1 MPPKSFLKNETQVAI
16 NCLDK
21 ETDESMYKGMSQEI
35 SKLRKEK
42 ETLERSILAFE
53 EASTIKVDKE
63 TQGKLDFYFNQVKEE
78 TKRYETREKSLEELY
93 ELSIKEAEEKMEQEI
108 QEVKDKYS
116 RQLNKAKDIF
126 DKKKKQIE
134 EKFENN
140 RDHYNSQ
147 IEAIS
152 GKKVAEPE
160 RILRAKIQLR
170 ELISKLEYKEM
181 FLSAFDNAG
190 KSGFT
195 HILPETT
202 WKVNPELEASA
213 LKELQMRKENP
224 MLEL

>member
-1 MPPKSFLKNETQVAI
+1 MPSKSFLKNETQVAI

-53 EASTIKVDKE
+53 EASTIKVDTKSQRQMDYFLAEMTRARDRNEKE
-63 TQGKLDFYFNQVKEE
+63 KKESDE
-78 TKRYETREKSLEELY
+78 KYE
-93 ELSIKEAEEKMEQEI
+93 
-108 QEVKDKYS
+108 KY
-116 RQLNKAKDIF
+116 
-126 DKKKKQIE
+126 
-134 EKFENN
+134 
-140 RDHYNSQ
+140 RDYCNSQ
-147 IEAIS
+147 IEVLS
-152 GKKVAEPE
+152 GKKVIEPE

-195 HILPETT
+195 HILPESN
-202 WKVNPELEASA
+202 WKVNPELEAYA